1 MIFWIYW
8 SAYTFDKLVSIAC
21 FFFRWFY
28 MSFEQMAFDIAS
40 FLDTAPTSWFAVVNR
55 FLVIYSAYTHDK
67 FILICP
73 LNDQW
78 YCIPFA
84 QKRLGKTSFCA
95 LYLVKNSAP
104 VHAFYISFLS
114 LKRYYSIIFFIKA
127 RAWSH
132 GIEQRNVS
140 IVVCAGES
148 RLSHARAGCMNLYQ
162 SICYYIQRLHSYFP
176 GNGLGTAVHCVK
188 ETAAESVIRVSH
200 SILPSMPISTQQ

>member
-1 MIFWIYW
+1 LDLVPTVGFPFPVTNDILDILVGLYIWQ
-8 SAYTFDKLVSIAC
+8 TRFDCC

-84 QKRLGKTSFCA
+84 QKRFGKTSFCA

-127 RAWSH
+127 CAWSH

-148 RLSHARAGCMNLYQ
+148 RLSHARTECVNLYQ
-162 SICYYIQRLHSYFP
+162 SISKGCI
-176 GNGLGTAVHCVK
+176 
-188 ETAAESVIRVSH
+188 
-200 SILPSMPISTQQ
+200 PISQEMD